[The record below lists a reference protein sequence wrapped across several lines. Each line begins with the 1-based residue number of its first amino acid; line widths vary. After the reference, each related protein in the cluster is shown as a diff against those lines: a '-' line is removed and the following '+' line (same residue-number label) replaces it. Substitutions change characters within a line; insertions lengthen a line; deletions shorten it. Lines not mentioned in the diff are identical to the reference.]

1 MSEGLRF
8 PFDISA
14 RGVAASSPRNR
25 QIHEQLEQLLLTM
38 PGERVN
44 RPTFGCGVQQL
55 VFASAS
61 PEAAAA
67 AEYTISV
74 AIKRHL
80 RDSIELDAVRVSVH
94 ESTMYIDILYTL
106 NDTGE
111 EMRASI
117 EQPLMEA
124 S

>member
-14 RGVAASSPRNR
+14 RGVAASSPRER
-25 QIHEQLEQLLLTM
+25 QIYEQLEQMLLTL

-44 RPTFGCGVQQL
+44 RPTFGCGVQRL

-61 PEAAAA
+61 EEARAA

-74 AIKRHL
+74 AIRRHFEDIL
-80 RDSIELDAVRVSVH
+80 LLDAVRVTVH
-94 ESTMYIDILYTL
+94 DSSMYIDILYTL
-106 NDTGE
+106 RASGE
-111 EMRASI
+111 ELKASFQ
-117 EQPLMEA
+117 QPLLEHA
-124 S
+124 